1 MTAYFV
7 VDLTIP
13 DPQKLKEYEAAANP
27 LLKKHGARVLARA
40 GTGDYDVIEGDWQPR
55 RLVILE
61 YPSLEAIHDFYNDP
75 EFQPVKR
82 VRQAVPGTYTQRAM

>member
-1 MTAYFV
+1 MRRSLESTSRPRSLA
-7 VDLTIP
+7 
-13 DPQKLKEYEAAANP
+13 E
-27 LLKKHGARVLARA
+27 KHGAKVLARV
-40 GTGDYDVIEGDWQPR
+40 GIGEYDVIEGDWRPR

-82 VRQAVPGTYTQRAM
+82 VRQAVPGTYTQRVM